1 MTDPV
6 WPIPDPD
13 AATPWSSAT
22 YRLRLF
28 ISGATPRSLQAVRN
42 IKMIGE
48 RYMGGDYHLE
58 VVDVYQQADFA
69 QDQDIIAL
77 PTLMKYFPLPK
88 RRIIGDLSETPH
100 VLQGLGL
107 WSIG

>member
-6 WPIPDPD
+6 WPIPDLD
-13 AATPWSSAT
+13 AATPRPSAT

-48 RYMGGDYHLE
+48 RYMGGNYHLE
-58 VVDVYQQADFA
+58 VVDVYQQINLV
-69 QDQDIIAL
+69 QDQDIVAL
-77 PTLMKYFPLPK
+77 PTLIKYFPQPT
-88 RRIIGDLSETPH
+88 RRIIGDLSDTQH